1 MFMLLLLLLLDYK
14 SLWYEVL
21 KVEVVEVEDLLVSLE
36 NNISSK
42 HDRVMQFD
50 KTDNCIEREMFKL
63 GENILH

>member
-21 KVEVVEVEDLLVSLE
+21 KVEVVEVEDLLVSLA

-42 HDRVMQFD
+42 QGRDVHYDRIKEDETNSCTQ
-50 KTDNCIEREMFKL
+50 R
-63 GENILH
+63 